1 MANREIKFRTFKNG
15 MMSRSFKFG
24 EAICFPDGSVSVG
37 RNFELMQY
45 TGLKDANGV
54 EIYEGDIV
62 EYLCEFT
69 EETSNHQVKYFCKDD
84 YPAFDF
90 SPSISDDM
98 NGFSALVYQEIG
110 TVKVIGNI
118 YQNPELLNG

>member
-1 MANREIKFRTFKNG
+1 MGNREIKFRTFKNG

-54 EIYEGDIV
+54 DIYEGDIV
-62 EYLCEFT
+62 KMWYAPMATC
-69 EETSNHQVKYFCKDD
+69 
-84 YPAFDF
+84 
-90 SPSISDDM
+90 
-98 NGFSALVYQEIG
+98 NGFIESVDGCFVFNTKQATPNIASLFACANDYG
-110 TVKVIGNI
+110 NSLSVIGNI
-118 YQNPELLNG
+118 YQNPELLNS